1 MDRRFFWAVPEFAKF
16 RTIFE
21 NEDTILGKNE
31 ANEHRLFRKDT
42 GKICFDE
49 RQALLLCVA
58 ALIKD
63 EEEEG
68 FFIKRR
74 EVVCV

>member
-1 MDRRFFWAVPEFAKF
+1 MNRRFFWLIPEFTKF
-16 RTIFE
+16 RAVFE
-21 NEDTILGKNE
+21 NAETILGVNE

-42 GKICFDE
+42 GKVCFDE

-63 EEEEG
+63 EDEES

-74 EVVCV
+74 EVICV